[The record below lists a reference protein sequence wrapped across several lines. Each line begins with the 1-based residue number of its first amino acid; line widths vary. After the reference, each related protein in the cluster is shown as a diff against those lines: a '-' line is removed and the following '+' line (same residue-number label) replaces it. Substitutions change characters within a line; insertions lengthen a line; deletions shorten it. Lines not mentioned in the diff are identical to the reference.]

1 MMSPQTKTERALS
14 RPDAAALIG
23 FMVSGAVIAVWVVV
37 NAVRR
42 VLEVI
47 PNRDVPVTAV
57 FDGTPAQAPL
67 GPDGAAVTVELAT
80 ARLIAPELPVASVI
94 ALVIEQI
101 ALVATV
107 LVVVGALLWLTKNI
121 VRGTIFSR
129 TNTALVSTAGIV
141 GLLGFCAVPFFAN
154 MGANG
159 AFAWI
164 SDRTF
169 DNAVMSVDLFPL
181 LLLAFIAALASTVFT
196 VGDRLQRETAGLV

>member
-1 MMSPQTKTERALS
+1 MSPQTKTERALS

>member
-1 MMSPQTKTERALS
+1 MSPQTKTERALS

-42 VLEVI
+42 VLEVV

-94 ALVIEQI
+94 ALVIEQV

-196 VGDRLQRETAGLV
+196 VGDRLQRETEGLV

>member
-1 MMSPQTKTERALS
+1 MSPQTKTERALS

-23 FMVSGAVIAVWVVV
+23 FMASGAIIAVWVVV
-37 NAVRR
+37 TAVRR
-42 VLEVI
+42 VLEVV

-57 FDGTPAQAPL
+57 FDGTPAQAPI

-80 ARLIAPELPVASVI
+80 GRLTAPELPVASVA
-94 ALVIEQI
+94 ALVLEQI
-101 ALVATV
+101 ALVVTV

-121 VRGTIFSR
+121 VRGSIFSR
-129 TNTALVSTAGIV
+129 TNTALVSTAGIA

-169 DNAVMSVDLFPL
+169 DNAVMSVDLLPL

>member
-1 MMSPQTKTERALS
+1 MSPQTKTERALS

-42 VLEVI
+42 VLEVV

-94 ALVIEQI
+94 ALVIEQV

-181 LLLAFIAALASTVFT
+181 LLLAFIAALASTVFA
-196 VGDRLQRETAGLV
+196 VGDRLQRETEGLV

>member
-1 MMSPQTKTERALS
+1 MTSPQTKTERALS

-23 FMVSGAVIAVWVVV
+23 FMVSGAIIAVWVVV
-37 NAVRR
+37 TAVLR
-42 VLEVI
+42 VLEVA

-57 FDGTPAQAPL
+57 FDGTPAQAPI

-80 ARLIAPELPVASVI
+80 GRLIAPELPVASVA
-94 ALVIEQI
+94 ALVLEQI

-129 TNTALVSTAGIV
+129 TNTALVSTAGIA
-141 GLLGFCAVPFFAN
+141 GLVGFCAVPFFAN

-196 VGDRLQRETAGLV
+196 VGARLQRETEGLV

>member
-1 MMSPQTKTERALS
+1 MSPQTKTERALS

-42 VLEVI
+42 VLEVV

-94 ALVIEQI
+94 ALVIEQV

>member
-1 MMSPQTKTERALS
+1 MSPQTKTERALS

-181 LLLAFIAALASTVFT
+181 LLLAFIAALASTGFT

>member
-1 MMSPQTKTERALS
+1 
-14 RPDAAALIG
+14 
-23 FMVSGAVIAVWVVV
+23 MVSGAVIAVWVVV

>member
-1 MMSPQTKTERALS
+1 MSPQTKTERALS

-42 VLEVI
+42 VLEVV

-196 VGDRLQRETAGLV
+196 VGDRLQRETEGLV

>member
-1 MMSPQTKTERALS
+1 MSPETTSPRAVS
-14 RPDAAALIG
+14 RSDAGALIG
-23 FMVSGAVIAVWVVV
+23 FMISGAVIAVWVVIS
-37 NAVRR
+37 AVRR

-57 FDGTPAQAPL
+57 FEGTPAQAPL
-67 GPDGAAVTVELAT
+67 GPDGATVTVQLTT
-80 ARLIAPELPVASVI
+80 ARLIAPELPAASVA

-101 ALVATV
+101 VLVATV
-107 LVVVGALLWLTKNI
+107 LIAVGALLWLTKNI

-129 TNTALVSTAGIV
+129 TNTALVSTAGIA
-141 GLLGFCAVPFFAN
+141 GLIGFCAVPFFGN

-159 AFAWI
+159 AFARI

-169 DNAVMSVDLFPL
+169 DNAILSVDLFPL

-196 VGDRLQRETAGLV
+196 VGARLQRETEGLV